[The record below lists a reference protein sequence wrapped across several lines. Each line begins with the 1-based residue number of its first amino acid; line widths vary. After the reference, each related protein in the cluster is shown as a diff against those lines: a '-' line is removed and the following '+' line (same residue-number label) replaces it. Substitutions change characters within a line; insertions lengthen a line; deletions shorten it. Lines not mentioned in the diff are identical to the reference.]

1 MHWYV
6 SNVLLKTSAES
17 ENITNIIIYSEP
29 NKLKMMGNGKR
40 NALGKATKLRI
51 EPFLWFCSSSLFRK
65 KNKYAINWV
74 EETKINCK
82 TITAEM
88 TVEFKDWFGN
98 KNANKINGGERI
110 NKSIKDNDRRIF
122 SL

>member
-74 EETKINCK
+74 EETRINWK
-82 TITAEM
+82 TIINKM
-88 TVEFKDWFGN
+88 TEEFNDWLGN
-98 KNANKINGGERI
+98 KNASNIRGGERI
-110 NKSIKDNDRRIF
+110 NRSVKDNNRRIF
-122 SL
+122 AL